1 MADALSL
8 LPFLN
13 AYTFGFCEKQGFTR
27 GQSWKWSLEELVRT
41 THCNAL
47 ILPVCAWQD
56 HTYSTS
62 MTSSGPDVMDEED
75 VRRVCA
81 HARALGLRIL
91 LKAMV
96 NCRDG
101 YWRAFIRFFE
111 PSVPTEPC
119 WEDWFASWEDHVCR
133 VAAMAEEN
141 AAALFCVGCEMVCTD
156 HREADWRHLIASVRN
171 LYHGPITYNCDKF
184 QEDHIAW
191 WDAVDVI
198 SSSGYYPID
207 QLHTH
212 FTRIEKTA
220 RAFSKPFMFMECG
233 CPSRL
238 GSEMRPNDW
247 RYGTGTDPAT
257 QAAWYKAFLD
267 ALHAFPFIRGTGWW
281 DWSATRLYPE
291 AVGCDSNGYCTYGKP
306 ANDLLRSF
314 SDSIAGEMFLASL

>member
-62 MTSSGPDVMDEED
+62 MTSSSPDVMDEED

-141 AAALFCVGCEMVCTD
+141 AADLFCVGCEMVGTD

-247 RYGTGTDPAT
+247 RYVTGTDPAT

-291 AVGCDSNGYCTYGKP
+291 AAGCDSNGYCTYGKP

>member
-62 MTSSGPDVMDEED
+62 MTSSGPEVMDEED
-75 VRRVCA
+75 IRRVCA

-141 AAALFCVGCEMVCTD
+141 E
-156 HREADWRHLIASVRN
+156 
-171 LYHGPITYNCDKF
+171 
-184 QEDHIAW
+184 
-191 WDAVDVI
+191 
-198 SSSGYYPID
+198 
-207 QLHTH
+207 
-212 FTRIEKTA
+212 
-220 RAFSKPFMFMECG
+220 
-233 CPSRL
+233 
-238 GSEMRPNDW
+238 
-247 RYGTGTDPAT
+247 
-257 QAAWYKAFLD
+257 
-267 ALHAFPFIRGTGWW
+267 
-281 DWSATRLYPE
+281 
-291 AVGCDSNGYCTYGKP
+291 
-306 ANDLLRSF
+306 
-314 SDSIAGEMFLASL
+314 